1 MYEPSAQDG
10 KGHNATSPREIPRP
24 GWGSILRRVYASMDA
39 KKLSIVAAGIAF
51 FAMLAIFPGLA
62 ALIAIYGLIAD
73 PATVQHEINAIHGV
87 IPGEAQ
93 KLIGTY
99 LESLVHAGSS
109 KLGIGLILSVLFAL
123 WSARAGTVS
132 LVEGLNIAYEESE
145 KRGMIRYQAVAITMT
160 VAAIIFAIVAL
171 ALVAAVPAAV
181 KLVPLSAAAET
192 LGLILPW
199 PILIALSTIGLAA
212 TYRFAPSRREAKWR
226 WVTVGGVAATVLWI
240 VASVGFSFYVQKFG
254 NYDKTFGSLGAVV
267 ILLTWLY
274 LTAYVVLL
282 GSCLN
287 AEIERQTARDTTE
300 GREKPMGRRGAK
312 MADTVED

>member
-1 MYEPSAQDG
+1 MYEPSTANG
-10 KGHNATSPREIPRP
+10 KGHDAVSPGEIPKP
-24 GWGSILRRVYASMDA
+24 GWRSILKRVYASMGE
-39 KKLSIVAAGIAF
+39 KNLSIVAAGIAF

-62 ALIAIYGLIAD
+62 ALIAVYGLVAD
-73 PATVQHEINAIHGV
+73 PATVQHQINAIHGV

-132 LVEGLNIAYEESE
+132 LIEGLNITYEEPE
-145 KRGMIRYQAVAITMT
+145 KRGLIRYQMVAITMT
-160 VAAIIFAIVAL
+160 VAAILFAVVAL
-171 ALVAAVPAAV
+171 ALIAAVPAV
-181 KLVPLSAAAET
+181 VELVPLSAASKT

-199 PILIALSTIGLAA
+199 PLLIALSTFGLAA

-226 WVTVGGVAATVLWI
+226 WVTVGGIAATVLWV
-240 VASVGFSFYVQKFG
+240 VASIGFSFYVQKFG

-282 GSCLN
+282 GACLN
-287 AEIERQTARDTTE
+287 AEMERQTARDTTE
-300 GREKPMGRRGAK
+300 GGEKPMGDRGAK
-312 MADTVED
+312 MADTVAE